1 MGFIKLLLATRK
13 ASIYT
18 ELVISGGCFVFICL
32 CALPHFEVKLEAK
45 ELSDAQSTDR
55 LLSIHM
61 GTTQSPTIAVT
72 LGCSD
77 RNLFVWVGVW
87 IQSPLILTLS
97 PHWILVGVALIILPP
112 KTLSHQNIL
121 ALQQLALVIVANTN
135 PRLFPFSLA
144 QSNA

>member
-13 ASIYT
+13 TSIYT

-32 CALPHFEVKLEAK
+32 CALPYFEVKLEAK

-55 LLSIHM
+55 LLLIHM

-77 RNLFVWVGVW
+77 RNLFVWGGVW

-112 KTLSHQNIL
+112 KTLSHQKRS
-121 ALQQLALVIVANTN
+121 T
-135 PRLFPFSLA
+135 SLLY
-144 QSNA
+144 SS